1 MICSIMQDKQF
12 LTTDEAALYL
22 RIGERK
28 LYELVAQQAVP
39 CSKVTGKWLFPRAAL
54 DRWVNAGLSQPEGL
68 VLTPPPPIVGGSH
81 DPLLEW
87 ALRQSGCGLALLAEG
102 SETGLA
108 RLERNQV
115 ALASV
120 HLHRDG
126 ASDEEDAATNVEA
139 VAARPGLHDVVVL
152 AFARRE
158 QGLVTAAGN
167 PLGLDGLATAS
178 ARRARFGLRQA
189 GSGAQL
195 LLKRLSARRGLAI
208 EAFATAA
215 HPYHSGTDLA
225 LAIRSG
231 EIDCGIATRAVAAT
245 HGLGFVPLSWERF
258 DLVMRRRSYFE
269 PGPQKL
275 LAFCRTEQFAVRA
288 ADLTGY
294 DIADTGAVRLNK

>member
-1 MICSIMQDKQF
+1 MQDERY
-12 LTTDEAALYL
+12 LTTEEAALYL

-54 DRWVNAGLSQPEGL
+54 DRWVAAGLCQPDGL
-68 VLTPPPPIVGGSH
+68 VLSPPPPIVGGSH

-102 SETGLA
+102 SEAGLA
-108 RLERNQV
+108 RLERNEV
-115 ALASV
+115 ALASI

-126 ASDEEDAATNVEA
+126 ASDEEDAAANVEA

-167 PLGLDGLATAS
+167 PLGLDGLATAA
-178 ARRARFGLRQA
+178 ARHARFGLRQA
-189 GSGAQL
+189 GAGAQL
-195 LLKRLSARRGLAI
+195 LLRRLSARQGLAI

-215 HPYHSGTDLA
+215 HPYPTGADLA

-245 HGLGFVPLSWERF
+245 HGLGFVPLAWEGF
-258 DLVMRRRSYFE
+258 DLVMRRRSCFE
-269 PGPQKL
+269 PGPQQL
-275 LAFCRTEQFAVRA
+275 LAFCRTEQFAARA
-288 ADLTGY
+288 AGLTGY
-294 DIADTGAVRLNK
+294 DIVDAGAVRLNM